1 MEYTLN
7 KSIRCDKC
15 HVAEA
20 KQVFEMKAGPLYFCQ
35 HHSNRYEAT
44 ILEQGGVLIPQLEDG
59 ETESLQGKEI
69 PDSDEDSDDNS
80 GDDNEDLVG
89 STA

>member
-1 MEYTLN
+1 MNYTLN
-7 KSIRCDKC
+7 KSISCDKC

-35 HHSNRYEAT
+35 HHSNKYETA

-69 PDSDEDSDDNS
+69 PDYDDNS
-80 GDDNEDLVG
+80 GNDNEDLVG
-89 STA
+89 SNA

>member
-1 MEYTLN
+1 MEYALN

-35 HHSNRYEAT
+35 HHSNKYETA

-69 PDSDEDSDDNS
+69 PDYDDNS
-80 GDDNEDLVG
+80 GNDNGDLVG
-89 STA
+89 SNT

>member
-1 MEYTLN
+1 MEYALN

-35 HHSNRYEAT
+35 HHSNKYESA
-44 ILEQGGVLIPQLEDG
+44 ILGQGGVLIPQL
-59 ETESLQGKEI
+59 
-69 PDSDEDSDDNS
+69 DEDAEQTEVIRDAESSTDKDLDEG
-80 GDDNEDLVG
+80 GDENKDLVG
-89 STA
+89 SNA